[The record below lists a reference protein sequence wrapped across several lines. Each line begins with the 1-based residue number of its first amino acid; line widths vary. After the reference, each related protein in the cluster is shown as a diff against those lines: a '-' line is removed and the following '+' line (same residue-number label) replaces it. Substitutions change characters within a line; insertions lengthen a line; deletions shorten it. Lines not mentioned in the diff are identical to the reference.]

1 MIQITFLI
9 ALHFACSEKP
19 VMLSGL
25 HILMR
30 GNSEASAI
38 LTASAVLPEPIG
50 PERTRMVFVQHHKL
64 MSSVVHSKAHTN
76 IGSSG
81 VNQL

>member
-1 MIQITFLI
+1 MIWYGMVCYTVVWHGLSSAQVIQITFLI

-30 GNSEASAI
+30 GNSEARAI
-38 LTASAVLPEPIG
+38 LTARAVLPEPIG
-50 PERTRMVFVQHHKL
+50 PEGTRMI
-64 MSSVVHSKAHTN
+64 VV
-76 IGSSG
+76 
-81 VNQL
+81 

>member
-1 MIQITFLI
+1 M

-25 HILMR
+25 HILIR

-38 LTASAVLPEPIG
+38 LTAKAVLPEPTG
-50 PERTRMVFVQHHKL
+50 PKMIKPNSEWYWHSESMCCSHCISGDDFSRRSIFK
-64 MSSVVHSKAHTN
+64 VHT
-76 IGSSG
+76 
-81 VNQL
+81 